1 MKTKSNQVQIYLQKL
16 AANAIPSNAVKL
28 DVVFTNT
35 EFSVP
40 INFGRAVSGDA
51 KCSKL
56 WRHPF
61 TKRVAIRTPR
71 IPAQNFN
78 SAKPQEEQAK

>member
-1 MKTKSNQVQIYLQKL
+1 MKLPMTFAYIQ
-16 AANAIPSNAVKL
+16 
-28 DVVFTNT
+28 
-35 EFSVP
+35 FSVP
-40 INFGRAVSGDA
+40 IIFGRAVSGDA
-51 KCSKL
+51 KGSKL

-78 SAKPQEEQAK
+78 SAKPQEGQTK